1 MVLSKLIF
9 QTVTMS
15 SDQIPSEPVDILE
28 HNCSLRFTGDSA
40 DVKFSSALWKS
51 ALAAFRQ
58 LSHDLDEQQRS
69 RARDRGSFVRAKQ
82 APVTDGQ
89 DEYENPE
96 AVVYKRTG
104 GTIEVPDLAYL
115 GDFTKDLV
123 KWIPNLQSNMNDKSP
138 VVVHRFV
145 TVPLEDAMDQ

>member
-1 MVLSKLIF
+1 ML
-9 QTVTMS
+9 
-15 SDQIPSEPVDILE
+15 SDQIPSEPVDTLE
-28 HNCSLRFTGDSA
+28 HDCSLRFTSIANVVFKSG
-40 DVKFSSALWKS
+40 LWNS
-51 ALAAFRQ
+51 TSAAFRQ
-58 LSHDLDEQQRS
+58 LSHDLDEQERS

-82 APVTDGQ
+82 VTTTDGE
-89 DEYENPE
+89 DEYENLA

-104 GTIEVPDLAYL
+104 GSIEVPDIAYL

-123 KWIPNLQSNMNDKSP
+123 KWIPKLQSNMDDKCP

>member
-1 MVLSKLIF
+1 
-9 QTVTMS
+9 MS

-28 HNCSLRFTGDSA
+28 HDCSLRFTGDKA
-40 DVKFSSALWKS
+40 DVQFHSALWNS
-51 ALAAFRQ
+51 ASAAFRQ

-82 APVTDGQ
+82 VTTDDDQ
-89 DEYENPE
+89 DDYENPA

-104 GTIEVPDLAYL
+104 GSIEVPDLAYL

-123 KWIPNLQSNMNDKSP
+123 KWIPKLQTNMDDKCP

>member
-1 MVLSKLIF
+1 
-9 QTVTMS
+9 MS

-28 HNCSLRFTGDSA
+28 HDCSLRFTGDKA
-40 DVKFSSALWKS
+40 DVQFHSTLWNSAS
-51 ALAAFRQ
+51 AAFRQ

-69 RARDRGSFVRAKQ
+69 RARDRGSFTRVKQ
-82 APVTDGQ
+82 VTATDGQ
-89 DEYENPE
+89 DEYENP
-96 AVVYKRTG
+96 AAIIYKRTG
-104 GTIEVPDLAYL
+104 GSIEVPDLAYL

-123 KWIPNLQSNMNDKSP
+123 KWIPNLQSNMDDKCP

>member
-1 MVLSKLIF
+1 
-9 QTVTMS
+9 MS

-28 HNCSLRFTGDSA
+28 HDCSLRFAGDNA
-40 DVKFSSALWKS
+40 DVQFSSILCNS
-51 ALAAFRQ
+51 ASAAFRQ

-82 APVTDGQ
+82 ATATDGQ
-89 DEYENPE
+89 DEYGNP
-96 AVVYKRTG
+96 AAMVYKRTG
-104 GTIEVPDLAYL
+104 GTIEVPDFAYL

-123 KWIPNLQSNMNDKSP
+123 KWIPNLQSNMDDKCP